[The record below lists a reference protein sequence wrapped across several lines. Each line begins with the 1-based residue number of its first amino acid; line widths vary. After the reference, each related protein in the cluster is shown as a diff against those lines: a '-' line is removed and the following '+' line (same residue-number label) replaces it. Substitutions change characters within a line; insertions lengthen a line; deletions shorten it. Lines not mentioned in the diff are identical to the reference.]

1 MKIGIM
7 DRMKK
12 LKWGNIWL
20 VGLVALFFSC
30 AETND
35 TNVIKLA
42 HGLDVN
48 HPVHKGMV
56 FMAERVDEE
65 SKGALQIQIYPN
77 SQLGSERE
85 CLELLQIG
93 SIGMTKVSGAVLE
106 AFDPDMRIFGIPYIF
121 QDRDHFYRTIDGPIG
136 DELLLAVEAFWLRGL
151 TYFDAGARSFY
162 TRNKPINTP
171 ADLYGL
177 KIRVQES
184 NTAMQMVASLGGTGT
199 PLAWGE
205 LYTALQQGVVDG
217 AENNTPSLLTSRHY
231 EVCQYYSLNEH
242 TYVPDL
248 LMISKLVWDNL
259 TDQEK
264 GWLQAA
270 ADEASIYQ
278 RKLWQQAEIDDLAKI
293 EAAGVTVIR
302 PDKSLFAK
310 EVEPMYEGF
319 KDNEKLYKLI
329 KQLRSEWK

>member
-1 MKIGIM
+1 MNLI
-7 DRMKK
+7 KK
-12 LKWGNIWL
+12 AKWSTLWL
-20 VGLVALFFSC
+20 LGFAAICFGC
-30 AETND
+30 AETKD
-35 TNVIKLA
+35 VNVIKLA

-56 FMAERVDEE
+56 YMAEQLNED
-65 SKGALQIQIYPN
+65 SKGAMEIQIYPN

-121 QDRDHFYRTIDGPIG
+121 QDREHFYRTIDGPIG

-184 NTAMQMVASLGGTGT
+184 NTAMQMVASLGGTGS

-248 LMISKLVWDNL
+248 LMISKMVWDNL
-259 TDQEK
+259 TGQEQE
-264 GWLQAA
+264 WLQNA
-270 ADEASIYQ
+270 ADKASIYQ
-278 RKLWQQAEIDDLAKI
+278 RKLWQQAEIDDLKKI
-293 EAAGVTVIR
+293 EDSGVTIIR

-310 EVEPMYEGF
+310 AVEPMYEEY
-319 KDNEKLYKLI
+319 KSNEKLYNLI

>member
-1 MKIGIM
+1 M
-7 DRMKK
+7 
-12 LKWGNIWL
+12 NIQTKVNSI
-20 VGLVALFFSC
+20 VGLFLIIFLFSGC
-30 AETND
+30 SEEKKA
-35 TNVIKLA
+35 NVIKLA

-56 FMAERVDEE
+56 YMADLVEKD
-65 SKGALQIQIYPN
+65 SDGKLKIQIYPN

-106 AFDPDMRIFGIPYIF
+106 AFDPDLRIFGIPYIF
-121 QDRDHFYRTIDGPIG
+121 QDREHFYRTIDGPIG
-136 DELLLAVEAFWLRGL
+136 EELLMAAEKFWLRGL

-162 TRNKPINTP
+162 TRNKPIHTP
-171 ADLYGL
+171 EDLANL

-184 NTAMQMVASLGGTGT
+184 NTAMQMVSSLGGMGT

-217 AENNTPSLLTSRHY
+217 AENNIPSLLTSRHY
-231 EVCQYYSLNEH
+231 EVCDYYTLDEH

-248 LMISKLVWDNL
+248 LMISKLVWDKL
-259 TDQEK
+259 SEQEK
-264 GWLQAA
+264 EWLDNA
-270 ADEASIYQ
+270 ADEAAMYQ

-293 EAAGVTVIR
+293 EASGTTVIY
-302 PDKSLFAK
+302 PDKSKFAEK
-310 EVEPMYEGF
+310 VEPMYELY
-319 KDNEKLYKLI
+319 KNDKKLYDLIMKL
-329 KQLRSEWK
+329 KSEWK

>member
-1 MKIGIM
+1 MNIQNKIRSSIG
-7 DRMKK
+7 
-12 LKWGNIWL
+12 LLL
-20 VGLVALFFSC
+20 VIFFFSAC
-30 AETND
+30 SDEKKS
-35 TNVIKLA
+35 NVIKLA

-56 FMAERVDEE
+56 YMAEILEE
-65 SKGALQIQIYPN
+65 DSKGELTIQIYPN

-106 AFDPDMRIFGIPYIF
+106 AFDPDLRIFGIPYIF
-121 QDRDHFYRTIDGPIG
+121 QDREHFYRTIDGPIG
-136 DELLLAVEAFWLRGL
+136 EELLLAAEKFWLRGL

-162 TRNKPINTP
+162 TRNKPIHTP
-171 ADLYGL
+171 EDLANL

-184 NTAMQMVASLGGTGT
+184 NTAMQMVSSLGGMGT

-231 EVCQYYSLNEH
+231 EVCDYYTLDEH

-248 LMISKLVWDNL
+248 LMISKMVWDEL
-259 TDQEK
+259 TEQEQE
-264 GWLQAA
+264 WLNKA
-270 ADEASIYQ
+270 ADEAAIYQ
-278 RKLWQQAEIDDLAKI
+278 RKLWQQAEIDDLAQI
-293 EAAGVTVIR
+293 EASGTTVIY
-302 PDKSLFAK
+302 PDKAKFAEK
-310 EVEPMYEGF
+310 VEPMYELY
-319 KDNEKLYKLI
+319 KNDTKLYELIMKL
-329 KQLRSEWK
+329 KSEWK